1 MMEEILR
8 HCTNVDATKRKIKNI
23 QKRIPNLKGF
33 FFVRKSF
40 SWDNTTSLRAHLYSK
55 FTR

>member
-8 HCTNVDATKRKIKNI
+8 HCTNVDAKKRKIKNI

-33 FFVRKSF
+33 FFVLKSI
-40 SWDNTTSLRAHLYSK
+40 Y
-55 FTR
+55 